1 MLKLIKTL
9 AHPEQVSFMTTSS
22 SAAQSTAVPM
32 LDLKRQYA
40 TIRELV
46 RDAIDQVCESQ
57 SLVLGEEVAA
67 LEREISEYLG
77 AAATVGCSSGTDALW
92 LALAGV
98 GVGPGDSFITT
109 PFTFF
114 ASASSI
120 TRCGARPVFA
130 DIDPATFNLSPNSV
144 EQAIENQHP
153 ANLKGIMPVHLFG
166 QCVDA
171 DAFDAVAAARGLKIV
186 EDAAQAFGATWRG
199 RHAGTLGRA
208 AAFSFY
214 PTKNLSAFGDA
225 GAVTTM
231 DPEVAERMKRLR
243 NHGAARRYYHDEIG
257 WNARMDSIQG
267 AVLRIK
273 LRYLEQWNQR
283 RREIAALYDHL
294 LHGAGLTGARG
305 TSSYVDV
312 SRPVELPATASCAV
326 HIFHQYV
333 IRAHRRDQLRDFLHE
348 RKIGCEIYYPVPL
361 HLQQCFAYLGY
372 KHGDFPESERACREV
387 LALPIFPELTEA
399 EQHQVVAAIVEFY
412 SKK

>member
-1 MLKLIKTL
+1 
-9 AHPEQVSFMTTSS
+9 
-22 SAAQSTAVPM
+22 M

-40 TIRELV
+40 TIREQV
-46 RDAIDQVCESQ
+46 RAAIDQVCESQ

-67 LEREISEYLG
+67 LEREISAHLG
-77 AAATVGCSSGTDALW
+77 AASTVGCSSGTDALW

-98 GVGPGDSFITT
+98 GVAAGDSFLTT

-130 DIDPATFNLSPNSV
+130 DIEPATFNLSAQSV
-144 EQAIENQHP
+144 EQAIDRQKP
-153 ANLKGIMPVHLFG
+153 ANLKGIMPVHLYG

-171 DAFDAVAAARGLKIV
+171 DALDAVASARKLVIV
-186 EDAAQAFGATWRG
+186 EDAAQAFGSTWKG
-199 RHAGTLGRA
+199 RHAGSLGRT

-225 GAVTTM
+225 GAATTT
-231 DPEVAERMKRLR
+231 DPEIGEHMKRLR
-243 NHGAARRYYHDEIG
+243 NHGAARRYYHEEIG
-257 WNARMDSIQG
+257 WNARMDGIQG

-273 LRYLEQWNQR
+273 LRHIEQWNQR
-283 RREIAALYDHL
+283 RREIATAYDQML
-294 LHGAGLTGARG
+294 LQAGLAGMRG
-305 TSSYVDV
+305 TSTNVDA
-312 SRPVELPATASCAV
+312 SHPLALPTTAPEAK

-333 IRAHRRDQLRDFLHE
+333 VRAHRRDELREFLQV

-372 KHGDFPESERACREV
+372 KPGDFPESERACREV
-387 LALPIFPELTEA
+387 IALPIFPELTDA
-399 EQHQVVAAIVEFY
+399 EQQTVVKAIAEFY
-412 SKK
+412 SE

>member
-1 MLKLIKTL
+1 
-9 AHPEQVSFMTTSS
+9 
-22 SAAQSTAVPM
+22 M

-46 RDAIDQVCESQ
+46 RAAIDQVCESQ

-67 LEREISEYLG
+67 LEREISAYLC
-77 AAATVGCSSGTDALW
+77 AASTVGCSSGTDALW
-92 LALAGV
+92 LALVGAGV
-98 GVGPGDSFITT
+98 SAGDSFITT

-120 TRCGARPVFA
+120 TRCGARPAFA
-130 DIDPATFNLSPNSV
+130 DIDPATFNISSHSV
-144 EQAIENQHP
+144 QQAIEEQHP

-171 DAFDAVAAARGLKIV
+171 DALDAVAAAHKLVIV
-186 EDAAQAFGATWRG
+186 EDAAQAFGATWKG
-199 RHAGTLGRA
+199 RHAGTLGRT

-225 GAVTTM
+225 GAATTM
-231 DPEVAERMKRLR
+231 DIDIGEHMKRLR
-243 NHGAARRYYHDEIG
+243 NHGAARRYYHEEIG
-257 WNARMDSIQG
+257 WNTRMDAIQG

-273 LRYLEQWNQR
+273 LRHIDEWNQR
-283 RREIAALYDHL
+283 RRQIAATYDHL
-294 LHGAGLTGARG
+294 LAQAGLTGARG
-305 TSSYVDV
+305 TSTHVDI
-312 SRPVELPATASCAV
+312 SHPIALPATAVEAK

-333 IRAHRRDQLRDFLHE
+333 IRVHRRDELREFLQQ

-372 KHGDFPESERACREV
+372 KPGDFPESERACLEV
-387 LALPIFPELTEA
+387 VALPIFPELTEA
-399 EQHQVVAAIVEFY
+399 EQQQVVAAIAEFY
-412 SKK
+412 SK

>member
-1 MLKLIKTL
+1 
-9 AHPEQVSFMTTSS
+9 MTVSS
-22 SAAQSTAVPM
+22 SAKSTPVPM

-40 TIRELV
+40 TIREQV
-46 RDAIDQVCESQ
+46 RSAIDQVCELQ
-57 SLVLGEEVAA
+57 ALVLGEEVAA
-67 LEREISEYLG
+67 LEREISAYLG

-98 GVGPGDSFITT
+98 GVSAGDSFITT

-130 DIDPATFNLSPNSV
+130 DIDPETFNLSPRAV
-144 EQAIENQHP
+144 EQEIQIQRP
-153 ANLKGIMPVHLFG
+153 AKLKGIMPVHLYG
-166 QCVDA
+166 QCVNA
-171 DAFDAVAAARGLKIV
+171 DAFDAIAAAHNLVIV
-186 EDAAQAFGATWRG
+186 EDAAQAFGATWNG
-199 RHAGTLGRA
+199 RHAGALGRT

-225 GAVTTM
+225 GAATTS
-231 DPEVAERMKRLR
+231 DLEVGERMKRLR
-243 NHGAARRYYHDEIG
+243 NHGAARRYYHEEIG
-257 WNARMDSIQG
+257 WNARMDAIQG

-283 RREIAALYDHL
+283 RREIAAAYDRL
-294 LHGAGLTGARG
+294 LQEAGLTGARG
-305 TSSYVDV
+305 TSTHVDA
-312 SRPVELPATASCAV
+312 SHPVALPATATEAK

-333 IRAHRRDQLRDFLHE
+333 IRAHGRDGLREFLHE

-372 KHGDFPESERACREV
+372 NPGDFPESERACLEV

-399 EQHQVVAAIVEFY
+399 EQEQVVAAIADFY
-412 SKK
+412 LK

>member
-1 MLKLIKTL
+1 
-9 AHPEQVSFMTTSS
+9 
-22 SAAQSTAVPM
+22 M

-40 TIRELV
+40 TIREQV
-46 RDAIDQVCESQ
+46 RAAIDQVCESQ

-67 LEREISEYLG
+67 LEREISAHLG
-77 AAATVGCSSGTDALW
+77 AASTVGCSSGTDALW
-92 LALAGV
+92 LALAAAGV
-98 GVGPGDSFITT
+98 KAGDSFMTT

-130 DIDPATFNLSPNSV
+130 DIDPATFNLSAKAV
-144 EQAIENQHP
+144 EQAIEHQRP
-153 ANLKGIMPVHLFG
+153 ANLKGVMPVHLYG

-171 DAFDAVAAARGLKIV
+171 DAFDAVAAVRRLVIV
-186 EDAAQAFGATWRG
+186 EDAAQAFGATWNG
-199 RHAGTLGRA
+199 RHAGALGRT

-225 GAVTTM
+225 GAATTT
-231 DPEVAERMKRLR
+231 DPEAGEHMKRLR
-243 NHGAARRYYHDEIG
+243 NHGSARRYYHEEIG
-257 WNARMDSIQG
+257 WNTRMDAMQG

-273 LRYLEQWNQR
+273 LRHIDEWNQR
-283 RREIAALYDHL
+283 RRQIAATYDSL
-294 LHGAGLTGARG
+294 LQKAGLTAARG
-305 TSSYVDV
+305 TSTHVDAAH
-312 SRPVELPATASCAV
+312 PVALPATAPQAT

-333 IRAHRRDQLRDFLHE
+333 IRADRRDQLREFLQA

-372 KHGDFPESERACREV
+372 KPGDFPETERACLEV

-399 EQHQVVAAIVEFY
+399 EIQQVVTAIAEFY
-412 SKK
+412 S